1 MTDSVKVHVDP
12 DLCISCGA
20 CVDICPDVFDW
31 NEEGIAQEQ
40 VDEVPEDFEDQAKEA
55 VESCPTDAI
64 SEGDNGSQMQESLAM
79 KKE

>member
-1 MTDSVKVHVDP
+1 MKVHVDP

-20 CVDICPDVFDW
+20 CVDICPDVFNW
-31 NEEGIAQEQ
+31 NEDGIAIEQ
-40 VDEVPEDFEDQAKEA
+40 VEEVPDEFEELAREA

-64 SEGDNGSQMQESLAM
+64 IEHAAQKHVSLAM